1 MLANIFYR
9 SHLNPGEKIIYV
21 AHVHPFTIYRSFIK
35 HLFFGLALPGL
46 FYLMMPPFWPAWG
59 AWGAIGALSMLIF
72 YLDWY
77 FDALVITNQSLID
90 LEWVGFWNRSST
102 RIEYHTIEGVSYEV
116 NGFWAVM
123 MNYGDISIERLGVG
137 QPVGLSAVSFPKSVE
152 REILNA
158 QNEFMRNKSFR
169 DHQSLKELLTSMM
182 SDHSNFK

>member
-1 MLANIFYR
+1 ML
-9 SHLNPGEKIIYV
+9 V
-21 AHVHPFTIYRSFIK
+21 
-35 HLFFGLALPGL
+35 
-46 FYLMMPPFWPAWG
+46 
-59 AWGAIGALSMLIF
+59 F

-102 RIEYHTIEGVSYEV
+102 RIEYHTIEGVSYEI

-169 DHQSLKELLTSMM
+169 DHQSLKELLTNML